1 MKQRVV
7 DEVRAF
13 SRFYTAV
20 IGLLDRHVLDS
31 AFSLPEA
38 RIMYELYHRDGIQA
52 GEIATL
58 LGLDKGYLSR
68 MLDQFARKGLITRK
82 RSAEDG
88 RAQHIYLTAK
98 GREAFEA
105 LNKASDKQVKEML
118 QKVPDEDGDRLV
130 HHMNEIK
137 KIITDYGN
145 THLPG

>member
-13 SRFYTAV
+13 SRFYTEV
-20 IGLLDRHVLDS
+20 IGLLDRYVLNS

-38 RIMYELYHRDGIQA
+38 RILYELYHRDGIQA
-52 GEIATL
+52 GDISTF

-68 MLDQFARKGLITRK
+68 MLDHFSRKGLITRR

-88 RAQHIYLTAK
+88 RVQHIFLTTK

-105 LNKASDKQVKEML
+105 LNKASDRQVKEIL
-118 QKVPDEDGDRLV
+118 QQVPDEECERLA

-137 KIITDYGN
+137 KIITDHGSN
-145 THLPG
+145 RLSG